1 MTYWTYF
8 PIIRLLKSYLK
19 ALFKLAIPGL
29 FFFIFVFSIQLKVDK
44 ICRWLDSNRG
54 SLVLE
59 ATIRPPNQL
68 SHNHYPYLNCFVKV
82 RLTLQETGYLSRSV
96 FSAINWPI
104 PLKRMAREGLEIMK
118 TLWKCLNVGLMRKT
132 GHLFTYQVKNIKK
145 IAIFGWTQ

>member
-1 MTYWTYF
+1 M
-8 PIIRLLKSYLK
+8 I
-19 ALFKLAIPGL
+19 
-29 FFFIFVFSIQLKVDK
+29 VNK

-132 GHLFTYQVKNIKK
+132 GHLFTYQVKRSNPVGRPCTKSLT
-145 IAIFGWTQ
+145 IFDQTSSVLSRSDYGEIIVIISLG